1 MVDDYTNITSIGILR
16 RFLEKRPKKGGSRE
30 IRVDKLNIQTMDW
43 GKIGESAIS
52 TGISGAIGTGLGLLG
67 SIGAGK
73 RQRKAIE
80 AQKNAQK
87 ELNEQATKLNFEYG
101 VKVARMAESPV
112 YMGGASYE
120 IVFSEVVSNSKAGE
134 DEPLG
139 TLAGRGVETNKKGG
153 RSLRIKCEEP
163 SLIMALSSYVPRVD
177 YSQGNKWWTRQ
188 LS

>member
-1 MVDDYTNITSIGILR
+1 VVDDYTNITSIGILC

-80 AQKNAQK
+80 
-87 ELNEQATKLNFEYG
+87 
-101 VKVARMAESPV
+101 
-112 YMGGASYE
+112 
-120 IVFSEVVSNSKAGE
+120 VVDS
-134 DEPLG
+134 DF
-139 TLAGRGVETNKKGG
+139 
-153 RSLRIKCEEP
+153 
-163 SLIMALSSYVPRVD
+163 
-177 YSQGNKWWTRQ
+177 
-188 LS
+188 